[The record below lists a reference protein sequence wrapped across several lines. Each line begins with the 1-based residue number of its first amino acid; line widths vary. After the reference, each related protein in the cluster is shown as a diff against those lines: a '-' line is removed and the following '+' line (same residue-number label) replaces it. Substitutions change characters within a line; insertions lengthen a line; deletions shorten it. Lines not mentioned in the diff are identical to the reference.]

1 MDASE
6 WKLVKVMSDTS
17 QVMGDTGPFFTM
29 FVGSL
34 SLFHGWKLNNGE
46 FTKMVYDGTSEEASI
61 YWEI

>member
-1 MDASE
+1 MEVGEGD
-6 WKLVKVMSDTS
+6 VRHF

-61 YWEI
+61 Y

>member
-1 MDASE
+1 MEVGEGD
-6 WKLVKVMSDTS
+6 VRHF

-61 YWEI
+61 C